1 MLSPE
6 WSAVIVAVVA
16 SPTLT
21 AITNAILTVLKRKK
35 KKGKTLEEQAMIVLL
50 RRELREQYRT
60 ITANTYVTIEELEEF
75 DEIYEVYHALGGNGR
90 GTKMHEYVHKMK
102 VKG

>member
-1 MLSPE
+1 LLSPE

-21 AITNAILTVLKRKK
+21 AITNAILTMLKNNKK
-35 KKGKTLEEQAMIVLL
+35 KQTPEQKAMIVLL
-50 RRELREQYRT
+50 RRELREQYKG
-60 ITANTYVTIEELEEF
+60 IVEKDYVTIEELEEF
-75 DEIYEVYHALGGNGR
+75 DKIYEIYHDLGGNGR
-90 GTKMHEYVHKMK
+90 GTKMYEYVHKMK

>member
-35 KKGKTLEEQAMIVLL
+35 KKKTPEQKAMIVLL
-50 RRELREQYRT
+50 RRELRELYNE
-60 ITANTYVTIEELEEF
+60 IKANNYVTIDELEEF
-75 DEIYEVYHALGGNGR
+75 DEIYEVYHDLGGNGR
-90 GTKMHEYVHKMK
+90 GTKMYDYVHNMKMK
-102 VKG
+102 G

>member
-16 SPTLT
+16 SPALT
-21 AITNAILTVLKRKK
+21 AITNAILTMIKRKK
-35 KKGKTLEEQAMIVLL
+35 KKKTPEQKAMTVLL
-50 RRELREQYRT
+50 RRELRELYNE
-60 ITANTYVTIEELEEF
+60 IKANNSVTIDELEEF
-75 DEIYEVYHALGGNGR
+75 DEIYEVYHDLGGNGR
-90 GTKMHEYVHKMK
+90 GTKMHDFVHTMK

>member
-6 WSAVIVAVVA
+6 WTTVIVAVVA

-21 AITNAILTVLKRKK
+21 AITNMIFTMMKSINKK
-35 KKGKTLEEQAMIVLL
+35 QTPEQKAMNVLL
-50 RRELREQYRT
+50 RRELREQYKS
-60 ITANTYVTIEELEEF
+60 IVEKTYVTIEELEEF
-75 DEIYEVYHALGGNGR
+75 DEIYEIYHNLGGNGR
-90 GTKMHEYVHKMK
+90 GTKMYDFLHKMK

>member
-21 AITNAILTVLKRKK
+21 AITNAILTMLKHKK
-35 KKGKTLEEQAMIVLL
+35 KQTQEQKAMIVLL
-50 RRELREQYRT
+50 RRELREQYKD
-60 ITANTYVTIEELEEF
+60 IVEKTYVSIEELEEF
-75 DEIYEVYHALGGNGR
+75 DEIYEIYHELGGNGR
-90 GTKMHEYVHKMK
+90 GTKMYEYVHKMK

>member
-6 WSAVIVAVVA
+6 WSAVIVAIVA

-21 AITNAILTVLKRKK
+21 AITNAVLTMLKHNKK
-35 KKGKTLEEQAMIVLL
+35 QTQEHKAMIILL
-50 RRELREQYRT
+50 RRELREEYKN
-60 ITANTYVTIEELEEF
+60 IVEKTYVSIEELEEF
-75 DEIYEVYHALGGNGR
+75 DEIYEIYHELGGNGT
-90 GTKMHEYVHKMK
+90 GTKMYEYVHKME